1 MTVQRRPIN
10 ARQQQ
15 ILDHLKRSGDEI
27 SGQQLHRSLQD
38 DQILMGLA
46 TVYRHLRQLQQQ
58 GLIRCRQL
66 PNGESLYAPVDMDR
80 HHLTCV
86 DCGQTQELHQCPLH
100 DNAFPVVNQQGF
112 QVLFHTLEFFGLCT
126 SCQERHADVN
136 HSNDSPGP

>member
-10 ARQQQ
+10 ARQEQL
-15 ILDHLKRSGDEI
+15 LDQLKRFGDEI
-27 SGQQLHRSLQD
+27 SGQQLHRALQD
-38 DQILMGLA
+38 AQISMGLA

-86 DCGQTQELHQCPLH
+86 DCGQTRALNQCPIH
-100 DNAFPVVNQQGF
+100 DITLPLVNQQGF

-126 SCQERHADVN
+126 SCQERHAGVN
-136 HSNDSPGP
+136 HSNDSPGS